1 MQLSKRT
8 KEKHFHGP
16 IFGTVPADQNETAKS
31 QNQQQRPFFPCCGRE
46 AVEKE
51 INSKGRPVQQT
62 KNDNCVLVTQQA
74 YRVGTEENRT
84 CEA

>member
-1 MQLSKRT
+1 M
-8 KEKHFHGP
+8 
-16 IFGTVPADQNETAKS
+16 
-31 QNQQQRPFFPCCGRE
+31 RE

-62 KNDNCVLVTQQA
+62 KNDNCVLVSQQA
-74 YRVGTEENRT
+74 YRVGTEEART